1 MTTLACSS
9 ASACLAAVLVRAL
22 LAVELVSALLAV
34 ELVPALLAVVLVPAL
49 LAVVRV
55 SARLAGAAAA
65 SAALEVLPGAV
76 THKITFMFYDLTKRY
91 VSLHSCPCFLFSVP
105 KKKLPWML

>member
-1 MTTLACSS
+1 MTTLAYSS
-9 ASACLAAVLVRAL
+9 ASAWLAAVLVRAL
-22 LAVELVSALLAV
+22 LAAARVSARLAVVLVSALLAV
-34 ELVPALLAVVLVPAL
+34 VLISAQ

-91 VSLHSCPCFLFSVP
+91 VSLHSCPCFLFSFP